1 MFVVINLKPVDDSPE
16 SSTIIL
22 HPLLASDHLDD
33 FSLPISFP
41 VNAQAQLHVQDGQ
54 PVIYCQHPSC
64 DVLQNGIPATKRPR
78 RVYTGDS
85 IQILSSD
92 APTTTSVTYVVQVA
106 YLSFSSDLREEVSVD
121 LPRLQSAAALALS
134 TETSSAFP
142 LMLPLEGKLPTPAP
156 EGTNWDGVRELVTDV
171 RVQSL
176 KASVQRREQLKH
188 RPRTSSL
195 PPVRAQELGSSLPP
209 RTYAELVADL
219 CPPSLPVGSDAPSAI
234 TRSALEEGPSTSSHS
249 PALDTSTSPFTSVL
263 GQNSSPASAGTS
275 TPALHRPPAP
285 SPPVVAA
292 STPGSPST
300 PRIHPSTPLLGT
312 SPSMPLPSIPQV
324 TPASSS
330 TAFQVGSQH
339 TCSADTPCV
348 DGQPGRDT
356 RRSRLLEDSS
366 IVSAT
371 IHKRTGDTSQFF
383 KSVDIALER
392 LITITSLVHEETES
406 LADSERDEPRR
417 NATKRSDVGPQ
428 TPAEGDE
435 TVTRFYRFISSTL
448 KTKTRRKTGEVYK
461 GTDERWQCRFC
472 NGYYTGHPEN
482 RSNLAL
488 HLNVASNKNCCK
500 KIYDPEDKSLR
511 GLYKQPTKEDAAAP
525 GQHSP
530 AGTASSTSTSLLPGR
545 GQQRLDMWRASQKT
559 EMTKQKVEEV
569 RRLVLQWVI
578 MDNQP
583 FVQPTSPHFQA
594 ILLALNPAVGP
605 ALLSPRQLR
614 RDLELAYGHVVQDA
628 VAYLRKHGI
637 RFSVS
642 HDAWTSPSR
651 RYTFLSFV
659 VSYVDVDW
667 SFKQFILAF
676 DVLDGPHIGA
686 ILA

>member
-392 LITITSLVHEETES
+392 VRAALLTLVR
-406 LADSERDEPRR
+406 ERL
-417 NATKRSDVGPQ
+417 GLQ
-428 TPAEGDE
+428 
-435 TVTRFYRFISSTL
+435 
-448 KTKTRRKTGEVYK
+448 
-461 GTDERWQCRFC
+461 DERQ
-472 NGYYTGHPEN
+472 P
-482 RSNLAL
+482 RSSPPFTPSSLPAPVPVIDCAFSAGLA
-488 HLNVASNKNCCK
+488 A
-500 KIYDPEDKSLR
+500 
-511 GLYKQPTKEDAAAP
+511 
-525 GQHSP
+525 
-530 AGTASSTSTSLLPGR
+530 TS
-545 GQQRLDMWRASQKT
+545 
-559 EMTKQKVEEV
+559 
-569 RRLVLQWVI
+569 
-578 MDNQP
+578 
-583 FVQPTSPHFQA
+583 
-594 ILLALNPAVGP
+594 
-605 ALLSPRQLR
+605 RQLR
-614 RDLELAYGHVVQDA
+614 IGSSSA
-628 VAYLRKHGI
+628 
-637 RFSVS
+637 S
-642 HDAWTSPSR
+642 
-651 RYTFLSFV
+651 SFV
-659 VSYVDVDW
+659 G
-667 SFKQFILAF
+667 IL
-676 DVLDGPHIGA
+676 PPP
-686 ILA
+686 